1 MGNKEGRSFQIVSK
15 EPEVVGGL
23 HLKLPSP
30 TTRVDLTSKASPLL
44 QFSLGR
50 LVDLRLSTR
59 TSTKHELPSKLD
71 SRVPVRAFSLPLHFL
86 GYSTTKKEEK
96 LVRFF
101 AKRRDAKVHSV

>member
-44 QFSLGR
+44 QFSLGL

-71 SRVPVRAFSLPLHFL
+71 SRVPVRAFSLF
-86 GYSTTKKEEK
+86 STLFGLLDHKKGRK
-96 LVRFF
+96 IG
-101 AKRRDAKVHSV
+101 KVFC

>member
-44 QFSLGR
+44 QFSLGL

-71 SRVPVRAFSLPLHFL
+71 SRVPVRAFSLFL
-86 GYSTTKKEEK
+86 YTFWVTRPQKRKKNW
-96 LVRFF
+96 
-101 AKRRDAKVHSV
+101 

>member
-1 MGNKEGRSFQIVSK
+1 MGNKQGRTFQLVPN

-30 TTRVDLTSKASPLL
+30 TPRVDLTSKASPLL
-44 QFSLGR
+44 QFSLGL

-96 LVRFF
+96 LLSFF
-101 AKRRDAKVHSV
+101 AKRRDHNV